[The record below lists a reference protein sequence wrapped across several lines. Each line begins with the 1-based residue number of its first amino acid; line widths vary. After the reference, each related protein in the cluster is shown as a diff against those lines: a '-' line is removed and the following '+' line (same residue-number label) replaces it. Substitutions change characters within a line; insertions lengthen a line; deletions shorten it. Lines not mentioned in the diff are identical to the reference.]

1 MWIDS
6 HCHLNHVKFTP
17 ENGVEGV
24 IADARAA
31 GVGGMLSINCEIK
44 KEFDGLLELVKP
56 LDNVWCTV
64 GTHPHEASKPEEKI
78 ITLDELIKL
87 ATSDE
92 KVIGIGEC
100 GLDYFYKHSDIPDQ
114 QECFRK
120 HIRACL
126 ATDKPI
132 IIHARDADNDVIR
145 IIREETNGRGMR
157 GIMHCFSSS
166 TKMGHEALGL
176 GLHISFSGILTFKKS
191 EELRAFA
198 KDVPM
203 DRLLVETDSPYLAP
217 EPHRG
222 QMNVPAYVPLT
233 GAVLANLKDISK
245 SDMANITT
253 TNFYNL
259 FKIEKEN
266 YHESQ

>member
-6 HCHLNHVKFTP
+6 HCHLDHQKFIP
-17 ENGVEGV
+17 ENGLEGV
-24 IADARAA
+24 LKESLAQ
-31 GVGGMLSINCEIK
+31 GVSGMMTINCQIRE
-44 KEFDGLLELVKP
+44 EFSALLDLVKP

-64 GTHPHEASKPEEKI
+64 GTHPHEASRDDEKSV
-78 ITLDELIKL
+78 TLDELISL
-87 ATSDE
+87 ATSHP

-100 GLDYFYKHSDIPDQ
+100 GLDYFYKHSNIDDQ
-114 QECFRK
+114 HTCFRK

-126 ATDKPI
+126 STHKPI
-132 IIHARDADNDVIR
+132 IIHARDADDDVIR
-145 IIREETNGRGMR
+145 IISEETDGKGMR

-166 TKMGHEALGL
+166 TKMGHEAIEL

-198 KDVPM
+198 KDVPL

-222 QMNVPAYVPLT
+222 QMNMPAYVPLT
-233 GAVLANLKDISK
+233 GAVLAGVKNIPTEE
-245 SDMANITT
+245 MAKITT
-253 TNFYNL
+253 ENFYKLFNL
-259 FKIEKEN
+259 TER
-266 YHESQ
+266 

>member
-6 HCHLNHVKFTP
+6 HCHLNHEKFTP
-17 ENGVEGV
+17 ENGVAAAVDE
-24 IADARAA
+24 AKSA
-31 GVGGMLSINCEIK
+31 GVGGMMSINCQIVE
-44 KEFDGLLELVKP
+44 EFQNLLALVKP
-56 LDNVWCTV
+56 LNNVWCTV
-64 GTHPHEASKPEEKI
+64 GTHPHEASRADEKS
-78 ITLDELIKL
+78 ITVEKLVEL
-87 ATSDE
+87 ATSDP

-100 GLDYFYKHSDIPDQ
+100 GLDYFYKHSDIPEQ
-114 QECFRK
+114 QDCFRR

-126 ATDKPI
+126 HTQKPI
-132 IIHARDADNDVIR
+132 IIHARDADDDIIR
-145 IIREETNGRGMR
+145 IIREETSGQGLR

-166 TKMGHEALGL
+166 TKMGHEALEM

-222 QMNVPAYVPLT
+222 AMNIPAYVVET
-233 GAVLANLKDISK
+233 GKILAAIKDVSA
-245 SDMANITT
+245 DEMARVTT
-253 TNFYNL
+253 DNFLSL
-259 FKIEKEN
+259 FQIRLAR
-266 YHESQ
+266 

>member
-6 HCHLNHVKFTP
+6 HCHLNHAKFTP
-17 ENGVEGV
+17 ENGVEEAV
-24 IADARAA
+24 RAA
-31 GVGGMLSINCEIK
+31 NTAGVQGMLSINCQIQA
-44 KEFDGLLELVKP
+44 EFQGLLDLVRP
-56 LDNVWCTV
+56 LDNVWCTA
-64 GTHPHEASKPEEKI
+64 GTHPHEASLPEEKAI
-78 ITLDELIKL
+78 DIFKL
-87 ATSDE
+87 VSLANSDP

-100 GLDYFYKHSDIPDQ
+100 GLDYFYKHSDIVDQ

-120 HIRACL
+120 HIRACII
-126 ATDKPI
+126 TGKPI
-132 IIHARDADNDVIR
+132 IIHARDADDDVIQ
-145 IIREETNGRGMR
+145 ILREETDGKGMK

-166 TKMGHEALGL
+166 TKMGHQALDL

-222 QMNVPAYVPLT
+222 QMNIPAYVPYT
-233 GAVLANLKDISK
+233 GAVLAELKSVSIEE
-245 SDMANITT
+245 MARQTT
-253 TNFYNL
+253 RNFYKLFNL
-259 FKIEKEN
+259 TERK
-266 YHESQ
+266 

>member
-6 HCHLNHVKFTP
+6 HCHLDHVKFTP

-24 IADARAA
+24 LAA
-31 GVGGMLSINCEIK
+31 AKVQGVDGMLSINCQIVE
-44 KEFDGLLELVKP
+44 EFQSLLTLVKP
-56 LDNVWCTV
+56 YNNVWCTV
-64 GTHPHEASKPEEKI
+64 GTHPHEASREDEKAV
-78 ITLDELIKL
+78 TLDELVRL
-87 ATSDE
+87 ASSDP

-100 GLDYFYKHSDIPDQ
+100 GLDYFYKHSAVDDQ
-114 QECFRK
+114 HSCFRK

-126 ATDKPI
+126 ALDMPI
-132 IIHARDADNDVIR
+132 IIHARDADDDVIR
-145 IIREETNGRGMR
+145 LIHEETNGKGMR

-166 TKMGHEALGL
+166 TKMGHEALAL

-198 KDVPM
+198 KDAPL

-222 QMNVPAYVPLT
+222 AMNTPAYVPLT
-233 GAVLANLKDISK
+233 GAVLAGIKDISV
-245 SDMANITT
+245 DEMAKITSA
-253 TNFYNL
+253 NFFRL
-259 FKIEKEN
+259 FDKAKLV
-266 YHESQ
+266 

>member
-6 HCHLNHVKFTP
+6 HCHLDHSKFVP
-17 ENGVEGV
+17 ENGLSGV
-24 IADARAA
+24 LADAKAQ
-31 GVGGMLSINCEIK
+31 GVVGMLSINCQIR
-44 KEFDGLLELVKP
+44 KEFDGLLDLVRP
-56 LDNVWCTV
+56 LENVWCTV
-64 GTHPHEASKPEEKI
+64 GTHPHESGLDEEKS
-78 ITLDELIKL
+78 ITVEELMAL
-87 ATSDE
+87 ASSDP

-100 GLDYFYKHSDIPDQ
+100 GLDYFYKHSDLESQ
-114 QECFRK
+114 QVCFRK

-126 ATDKPI
+126 ELDKPI
-132 IIHARDADNDVIR
+132 IIHARDADDDVIR
-145 IIREETNGRGMR
+145 ILRDETNGQGMR

-166 TKMGHEALGL
+166 TKMGFEALDL

-203 DRLLVETDSPYLAP
+203 DRLLVETDAPYLAP

-233 GAVLANLKDISK
+233 GSVLAELKGVSSD
-245 SDMANITT
+245 DMARITT
-253 TNFYNL
+253 ENFINL
-259 FKIEKEN
+259 FRIKV
-266 YHESQ
+266 

>member
-17 ENGVEGV
+17 ENGV
-24 IADARAA
+24 ADAVAKAKGA
-31 GVGGMLSINCEIK
+31 GVVGMMSINCQIVE
-44 KEFDGLLELVKP
+44 EFEGLLSLVRP

-64 GTHPHEASKPEEKI
+64 GTHPHEASREDEKAVSI
-78 ITLDELIKL
+78 DELIRL
-87 ATSDE
+87 ATSDP

-100 GLDYFYKHSDIPDQ
+100 GLDYFYDHADRQDQ

-126 ATDKPI
+126 ATDMPI
-132 IIHARDADNDVIR
+132 IIHARDADDDVIR
-145 IIREETNGRGMR
+145 LIREETNGKGMR

-166 TKMGHEALGL
+166 TKMGQEALDL

-191 EELRAFA
+191 EELRSFA
-198 KDVPM
+198 KDVPL

-222 QMNVPAYVPLT
+222 QMNTPAYVPLT
-233 GAVLANLKDISK
+233 GAVLAGIKNVSVDE
-245 SDMANITT
+245 MARITT
-253 TNFYNL
+253 GNFFQL
-259 FKIEKEN
+259 FKKAV
-266 YHESQ
+266 SV

>member
-17 ENGVEGV
+17 ENGVTGV
-24 IADARAA
+24 VADALAQN
-31 GVGGMLSINCEIK
+31 VGGMLSINCEIR
-44 KEFDGLLELVKP
+44 KEFAPLLELVKP
-56 LDNVWCTV
+56 LNNVWCTV
-64 GTHPHEASKPEEKI
+64 GTHPHEASVPEEQSV
-78 ITLDELIKL
+78 TLEELIAL
-87 ATSDE
+87 ATSDP

-100 GLDYFYKHSDIPDQ
+100 GLDYFYKHSIVEDQ
-114 QECFRK
+114 QDCFRK

-132 IIHARDADNDVIR
+132 IIHARDADDDVIR
-145 IIREETNGRGMR
+145 IIREETNGKGMR

-166 TKMGHEALGL
+166 TKMGHEALAL

-198 KDVPM
+198 RDVPL

-233 GAVLANLKDISK
+233 GAILAGLKNVSVAEMEK
-245 SDMANITT
+245 ITT
-253 TNFYNL
+253 ENFYRL
-259 FKIEKEN
+259 FN
-266 YHESQ
+266 V

>member
-6 HCHLNHVKFTP
+6 HCHLDHAKFTP
-17 ENGVEGV
+17 ANGLSGVLQDSAAQGV
-24 IADARAA
+24 I
-31 GVGGMLSINCEIK
+31 GMMTINCQIRE
-44 KEFDGLLELVKP
+44 EFQPLLNLVKP

-64 GTHPHEASKPEEKI
+64 GTHPHEASRDDEKSV
-78 ITLDELIKL
+78 TLDELVSL
-87 ATSDE
+87 ATSHD

-100 GLDYFYKHSDIPDQ
+100 GLDYFYKHSSIEDQ
-114 QECFRK
+114 QVCFRK

-126 ATDKPI
+126 ITGKPI
-132 IIHARDADNDVIR
+132 IIHARDADDDIIR
-145 IIREETNGRGMR
+145 IIREETDGKGMR

-166 TKMGHEALGL
+166 TKMGHEAIDLGF
-176 GLHISFSGILTFKKS
+176 HISFSGILTFKKS

-222 QMNVPAYVPLT
+222 EMNTPAYVPLT
-233 GAVLANLKDISK
+233 GAVLANIKNIAVDE
-245 SDMANITT
+245 MAKTT
-253 TNFYNL
+253 TDNFYKL
-259 FKIEKEN
+259 FRLN
-266 YHESQ
+266 GF